1 MSTTST
7 QQLFSDI
14 AIRINSEHYYFVI
27 LATNNAFTSA
37 LYTVENNTINYA
49 NKTVELFKEF
59 SNRIQQELT
68 RTGVTIIY
76 QENTTS
82 FSIKSIPKYNTELFN
97 TDLFE
102 LLIFQEFGIKPATE
116 ERITTLESSIKKE
129 KIKNTLVYACYTND
143 TTKIIESAKTAKKSQ
158 LNKVLEYTGT
168 PLAFCCENN
177 NLEGFTAVAEKG
189 ADINK
194 KSLGSSP
201 LQIAFKHSPDIVTYI
216 YEHHKEAFDKE
227 FDKKGFYLAADCID
241 RETLDFLL
249 RIGGD
254 LNTFDASFP
263 HLHNFTDRNNLVG
276 ITFCLDNNVDIN
288 LKDKQKRTAL
298 NKAITR
304 NHTAAIE
311 LLKSKGGTE

>member
-1 MSTTST
+1 MSITST

-14 AIRINSEHYYFVI
+14 AKRINSDYYYFVI

-59 SNRIQQELT
+59 SDRIQQDLT
-68 RTGVTIIY
+68 GTGVTIIY
-76 QENTTS
+76 QENSSS
-82 FSIKSIPKYNTELFN
+82 FSIKSIPKYNPELFDS
-97 TDLFE
+97 DLFE

-129 KIKNTLVYACYTND
+129 KIKNTLVYACYMND
-143 TTKIIESAKTAKKSQ
+143 TANILEIAKTAKKSQ

-168 PLAFCCENN
+168 PLAFCTENN
-177 NLEGFTAVAEKG
+177 NLEGFIAVAEKG

-227 FDKKGFYLAADCID
+227 FDKKGFYLAADCTN

-254 LNTFDASFP
+254 LNTYDASFP